1 MNEQTP
7 LIPTLPPVMQ
17 STNVDLPFSDNPS
30 LREIFEG
37 LLRRPKELVPVLERC
52 GGQVALRLAGI
63 ALISLSAFGFVL
75 GCFARH
81 EQLWAAPV
89 KIIMGMIFASLIC
102 YPSLYIFST
111 LAGSRFS
118 PRLLAVCLTG
128 AMALMGLLLLGFA
141 PAVWIFVESS
151 SSFGF
156 IGFLTLAVWVISI
169 FFGIRFLI
177 NCARQQG
184 STQSGPLTLWAMVFI
199 LVTLQL
205 STSLRPILG
214 RSDKFLTLD
223 EKKFFLQHWYDSA
236 DASLS
241 NTNKPE
247 GTPAIHGANVDA
259 TNSSVNPYSE
269 K

>member
-7 LIPTLPPVMQ
+7 LIPTRPPIMQ
-17 STNVDLPFSDNPS
+17 STNVDQPFSDNPS

-81 EQLWAAPV
+81 EQLWAAPL
-89 KIIMGMIFASLIC
+89 KIILGMIFASLIC

-118 PRLLAVCLTG
+118 PRLLGVCLTG
-128 AMALMGLLLLGFA
+128 SMALVGLLLLGFA

-156 IGFLTLAVWVISI
+156 IGFLTLAVWLISLL
-169 FFGIRFLI
+169 FGIRFLI

-184 STQSGPLTLWAMVFI
+184 STQSGPLVVWAMVFM

-214 RSDKFLTLD
+214 RSEKFLTLD
-223 EKKFFLQHWYDSA
+223 EKKFFVQHWYDCGDDSLTDAKKTEVKPATRGA
-236 DASLS
+236 DDDSS
-241 NTNKPE
+241 
-247 GTPAIHGANVDA
+247 
-259 TNSSVNPYSE
+259 NSSRNPYIE

>member
-7 LIPTLPPVMQ
+7 LIPNTPPSMQ
-17 STNVDLPFSDNPS
+17 TANADQPFSDNPS

-37 LLRRPKELVPVLERC
+37 LLRRPKELVPVLDRC

-63 ALISLSAFGFVL
+63 ALVSLSAFGFVL

-81 EQLWAAPV
+81 EQLWAAPA
-89 KIIMGMIFASLIC
+89 KIIIGMIFASLIC

-151 SSFGF
+151 TSFGF
-156 IGFLTLAVWVISI
+156 IGFLTLAVWVISLL
-169 FFGIRFLI
+169 FGVRFLM

-184 STQSGPLTLWAMVFI
+184 STQTGPLLVWAMVFI

-214 RSDKFLTLD
+214 RSEKFLTLD
-223 EKKFFLQHWYDSA
+223 EKKFFIQHWYDSA
-236 DASLS
+236 DTSLP
-241 NTNKPE
+241 NTKSPVEKP
-247 GTPAIHGANVDA
+247 TTSGAD
-259 TNSSVNPYSE
+259 VNPTSSSRNPYTE
-269 K
+269 Q